1 MSRVKNSKN
10 SRARRKTILSRTK
23 GFVGGRNNRL
33 RQAQET
39 LKRAG
44 NYAFRDRKQK
54 KRNARSLWIVR
65 INAAAREHGVSYS
78 RLMSSLKDAGV
89 GLDRKALAELAVSDP
104 PAFAQL
110 AQLAQT
116 KAA

>member
-1 MSRVKNSKN
+1 
-10 SRARRKTILSRTK
+10 
-23 GFVGGRNNRL
+23 
-33 RQAQET
+33 
-39 LKRAG
+39 
-44 NYAFRDRKQK
+44 
-54 KRNARSLWIVR
+54 VR

>member
-1 MSRVKNSKN
+1 MARVKNSKN
-10 SRARRKTILSRTK
+10 SRAHRKAVLSRTK
-23 GFVGGRNNRL
+23 GYIGGRNNRL

-44 NYAFRDRKQK
+44 AYAFRDRKQK
-54 KRNARSLWIVR
+54 KRQARGLWITR

-78 RLMSSLKDAGV
+78 RLMSALKGAGV

-104 PAFAQL
+104 VAFGRL
-110 AQLAQT
+110 AQLAQ
-116 KAA
+116 K

>member
-1 MSRVKNSKN
+1 MARVKNSKN

-54 KRNARSLWIVR
+54 KRNARGLWIVR
-65 INAAAREHGVSYS
+65 INAAARENGVSYS
-78 RLMSSLKDAGV
+78 RLMSALKGAGV

-104 PAFAQL
+104 AAFTQL
-110 AQLAQT
+110 ALLAQQ
-116 KAA
+116 K